1 MDDKRHESIKNL
13 LNILGYKVNNL
24 IDIENLSLDHSQLRS
39 KEIKDKFYKLIPEM
53 KELYDSHHLTCL
65 HNNSNKKQKF
75 PAVNMIRQILKY
87 NGYKLTPKVISK
99 GYNPFTKHK
108 ITERFYII
116 NKSETKKN
124 NIIEKHKSSS
134 IPLEYL
140 YPPKF

>member
-1 MDDKRHESIKNL
+1 MESKRYESIKKL

-24 IDIENLSLDHSQLRS
+24 TDIENLSIDHSQLRA
-39 KEIKDKFYKLIPEM
+39 KDIKDKFYKLIPEM
-53 KELYDSHHLTCL
+53 REIYDSHYLTCL
-65 HNNSNKKQKF
+65 HINSNKKQKF

-108 ITERFYII
+108 IIERFYII
-116 NKSETKKN
+116 NKLETKN
-124 NIIEKHKSSS
+124 NNLIEKPDSLS

>member
-53 KELYDSHHLTCL
+53 KELYDSHLLTCL
-65 HNNSNKKQKF
+65 HSNSNKKQKF

-87 NGYKLTPKVISK
+87 NGYKLTPKIISK

-108 ITERFYII
+108 IIERFYII
-116 NKSETKKN
+116 NKFETKN
-124 NIIEKHKSSS
+124 NNLIKKSKSAS

-140 YPPKF
+140 YPPPF